1 MLLAIVKKRQKMST
15 QAEVHPDTP
24 KPRTWATHFCGCD
37 MRTAVIT
44 VNLVTIGMLLFSVLF
59 TLVLVVLLKK
69 MESMSFDDDTLYD
82 DEMKESMKELY
93 GDLSTKYNDSLPVL
107 MPILLTI
114 AAIRTI
120 FASAGIYGAVKYSV
134 GPVVVGLVGNVLA
147 FLFHAF
153 TVNPFGAI
161 LAAFFAY
168 PHYFFMR
175 ELNDMQ
181 SGAGDDSKYERQTDD
196 VPMANGA
203 VV

>member
-1 MLLAIVKKRQKMST
+1 MMST

-24 KPRTWATHFCGCD
+24 KPRTWATHCCGCCCD

-44 VNLVTIGMLLFSVLF
+44 VNLVTIGQLLFSLLF
-59 TLVLVVLLKK
+59 ALVVLPKK
-69 MESMSFDDDTLYD
+69 LGSMSFDDDTLYD
-82 DEMKESMKELY
+82 DEMKELMKEQY
-93 GDLSTKYNDSLPVL
+93 GNLSTKYNEVLPTF

-134 GPVVVGLVGNVLA
+134 GPVVVGLAGYVLA

-153 TVNPFGAI
+153 HVHPPGAI
-161 LAAFFAY
+161 QAAFFAY

>member
-1 MLLAIVKKRQKMST
+1 MMST
-15 QAEVHPDTP
+15 KAEVHPDTP
-24 KPRTWATHFCGCD
+24 KPRTWATHCCGCCCD

-44 VNLVTIGMLLFSVLF
+44 VNLVTIGMLLYTSLF
-59 TLVLVVLLKK
+59 TLVVLPKM
-69 MESMSFDDDTLYD
+69 MESRSFDDDTLYD

-93 GDLSTKYNDSLPVL
+93 GDLSTKYNDALPVL
-107 MPILLTI
+107 MIILLTI

-134 GPVVVGLVGNVLA
+134 GPVVVGLVGNVQA

-153 TVNPFGAI
+153 TVNPLWAI
-161 LAAFFAY
+161 WAAFFAY

-181 SGAGDDSKYERQTDD
+181 SGAGDDSKYERQTD
-196 VPMANGA
+196 VVQMANGA